1 MEVNQMNTF
10 KKNFPWG
17 LMAFLAIG
25 VTIAAVGPYTTLNSA
40 NFNEATARYATE
52 ANLKFIGLFVHVFS
66 GGIALILGPFQFLSG
81 LRDRRPTLHRW
92 MGRIYLT
99 AILVGG
105 LSAFIIAPGLISG
118 LVGEIGLMTLAA
130 LWLWTGLMAYINIRA
145 GNVEVHRDWM
155 TRNYALTF
163 AGVTLRL
170 WLGILIATQLP
181 MLETK
186 YANDFH
192 NLFVEVYRVV
202 MWLCWV
208 PNVIVAEMIINRRRA
223 PKFVTVNKQINLA
236 KDIA

>member
-1 MEVNQMNTF
+1 MNTF
-10 KKNFPWG
+10 RKYFPWG

-25 VTIAAVGPYTTLNSA
+25 IGIAAVAPYTTLNST

-52 ANLKFIGLFVHVFS
+52 TNLKFVSLFIHAFS
-66 GGIALILGPFQFLSG
+66 SGIALILGPFQFLSG
-81 LRDRRPTLHRW
+81 LRTRRPTLHRW

-118 LVGEIGLMTLAA
+118 LVGEIGLMSLAI

-170 WLGILIATQLP
+170 WLGILIGTQVPFLA
-181 MLETK
+181 TK
-186 YANDFH
+186 YAGDFH
-192 NLFVEVYRVV
+192 ALFVEVYRVV
-202 MWLCWV
+202 MWLSWV
-208 PNVIVAEMIINRRRA
+208 PNLVIAEWIIQRRA
-223 PKFVTVNKQINLA
+223 SKSLMINKQVAIQV
-236 KDIA
+236 

>member
-1 MEVNQMNTF
+1 MKTSNSF
-10 KKNFPWG
+10 KKYFPWG

-25 VTIAAVGPYTTLNSA
+25 VTIAAIAPYATLNSA

-52 ANLKFIGLFVHVFS
+52 TNLKFIGLFVHAFS
-66 GGIALILGPFQFLSG
+66 SGIALIIGLFQFLQG

-99 AILVGG
+99 AILIGG
-105 LSAFIIAPGLISG
+105 LSAFVIAPGLISG
-118 LVGEIGLMTLAA
+118 LVGEIGLMSLAA
-130 LWLWTGLMAYINIRA
+130 LWLWTGFMAYINIRA
-145 GNVEVHRDWM
+145 GNVEAHRNWM

-170 WLGILIATQLP
+170 WLGTLIATQLP

-186 YANDFH
+186 YAGNFN

-202 MWLCWV
+202 MWLAWV
-208 PNVIVAEMIINRRRA
+208 PNLFFAEWIIQRRA
-223 PKFVTVNKQINLA
+223 SKSSTVKQQ
-236 KDIA
+236 IASQA

>member
-1 MEVNQMNTF
+1 MNSLR
-10 KKNFPWG
+10 KHFPWG

-25 VTIAAVGPYTTLNSA
+25 ITIAAVGPYTTLNSA
-40 NFNEATARYATE
+40 NFNGATARYATE
-52 ANLKFIGLFVHVFS
+52 TNLKFVSLFVHAFS
-66 GGIALILGPFQFLSG
+66 GGIALIIGPFQFLSG
-81 LRDRRPTLHRW
+81 LRNRRPTLHRW

-99 AILVGG
+99 AILIGG

-130 LWLWTGLMAYINIRA
+130 LWLWTGLMAYINIRT

-181 MLETK
+181 MLATK
-186 YANDFH
+186 YENNFD
-192 NLFVEVYRVV
+192 NLFVEVYRLV
-202 MWLCWV
+202 MWLSWV
-208 PNVIVAEMIINRRRA
+208 PNLIVAEWIINRRRA
-223 PKFVTVNKQINLA
+223 PKAVTINKQISLTKEVA
-236 KDIA
+236 